1 MKVQIQNITPKT
13 LFKIVFAVYLLLG
26 MHFNMD
32 HLGGYGLYL
41 PFNTVGWIFISLLI
55 GLGSWEIRNNGK
67 IIFSRFQIVCW
78 VGIGLMFLPLFYPNN
93 ENADLVLHRFLGLG
107 AGLLIYS
114 AFQQFRFN
122 REDRY
127 WFLYIILG
135 SILIQ
140 AFYGL
145 SQYFL
150 PLESWFGISVDRPFG
165 ILMQKNVMATFLVTG
180 AAISLYLLLKDESI
194 KDHKNK
200 MWFIYSVSF
209 LTSILYLPLQSRT
222 GYLTF
227 SLAIAL
233 ISILGYKKKKQLF
246 TWFGLAIIG
255 FLIGAKAPYLKRIE
269 SEKIHSTSV
278 RKILYQ
284 LSYELYRENPIIGVG
299 YGNYFSSFR
308 HYYAQRKSADPSVLS
323 FTGNIDHPH
332 NETLFWMVEGGIAS
346 LIGLLIIAGGFLV
359 MIWRAKSPEAWATAG
374 LVLPI
379 LIHTQLELP
388 FYLSLIH
395 WFLFLFLLYCID
407 EEYGEIMVKKMPLK
421 IVPGIVA
428 ILIPGITILYMITVL
443 QTGFVI
449 TKYERSRYK
458 DHNLLR
464 SAWNPQSW
472 HKKYDTI
479 VMMLR
484 FNIAKKTKN
493 SEGFQDYIQWAEDY
507 VKHSP
512 YPFIYYDLA
521 KAYEAIG
528 KKRKAW
534 EVYNKAK
541 YLFPNVPWQDKPES
555 KSE

>member
-493 SEGFQDYIQWAEDY
+493 SEGFQDYIQWAEGY

-521 KAYEAIG
+521 KAYQAIG
-528 KKRKAW
+528 EKEKAW

-541 YLFPNVPWQDKPES
+541 YLFPNVKWQDKPES
-555 KSE
+555 VTD